1 VSRTIRIELP
11 QLHAAQASIAADRSR
26 FRVVVCG
33 RRFGKTELAKTTL
46 IRSALRGFPVAYFA
60 PSYKLL
66 AQTWREIVKTVTPVA
81 DRVSN
86 GEFRIELMGGG
97 SVDAWSLDRDD
108 AALGRKYKF
117 VVIDEAARV
126 RHPNVWYEAIR
137 PTLADYQGSALF
149 LSTPRGRNW
158 LWALWLSANSP
169 TATDWKTFSFPTSA
183 NPYISAAEIESARA
197 TMPDRLFR
205 QEFLAEFID
214 DRGAVFRNVYEVST
228 AEPVGPVAGSS
239 YVFGV
244 DFGRHNDFTA
254 VSVFN
259 VDTKT
264 QVYLDRFTE
273 TSFAVQRARI
283 AALAAKYRPTLILAE
298 LNSIGEPNVEQLI
311 ADGLPVQGFYTTAA
325 SKGPLID
332 ALAVAIEDSTV
343 TLLDDSV
350 QINELLSYEMDR
362 LPSGRY
368 TYSAPSGLHDDTVI
382 ATALAW
388 RAVQQIGA
396 SEQQSVVTLGS
407 NKVL

>member
-1 VSRTIRIELP
+1 MSRTIRIELP
-11 QLHAAQASIAADRSR
+11 QLHPAQASIAANRSR
-26 FRVVVCG
+26 FRIVVCG
-33 RRFGKTELAKTTL
+33 RRFGKTELAKTTI

-66 AQTWREIVKTVTPVA
+66 SQTWREIVKTVTPVA

-108 AALGRKYKF
+108 AALGRKYKL

-126 RHPNVWYEAIR
+126 RHKDVWYEAIR

-158 LWALWLSANSP
+158 LWSLWLAAKDP
-169 TATDWKTFSFPTSA
+169 KATDWATFSFPTSA
-183 NPYISAAEIESARA
+183 NPFIPAAEIESARA

-205 QEFLAEFID
+205 QEFLAEFIE

-228 AEPVGPVAGSS
+228 ADPMGPIEGHD

-244 DFGRHNDFTA
+244 DFGRHNDFTV
-254 VSVFN
+254 VSVID
-259 VDTKT
+259 VTTRT
-264 QVYLDRFTE
+264 QVHLDRFTE
-273 TSFAVQRARI
+273 TSFAVQRGRI
-283 AALAAKYRPTLILAE
+283 AALASVYKPITILAE
-298 LNSIGEPNVEQLI
+298 LNSVGEPNVEQLI
-311 ADGLPVQGFYTTAA
+311 ADGLPVTGFYTTAS

-332 ALAVAIEDSTV
+332 ALAVAIENADV
-343 TLLDDSV
+343 CLLDDPV
-350 QINELLSYEMDR
+350 QIDELLSYEMDR

-368 TYSAPSGLHDDTVI
+368 TYNAPSGLHDDTVI

-388 RAVQQIGA
+388 KAALSFQPAVLF
-396 SEQQSVVTLGS
+396 SV
-407 NKVL
+407 